1 MGCYLQA
8 DVYWKVSFVVL
19 NTYKRKCQQTN
30 IRLKWTI
37 YYTTINNE
45 LFRFKRLMGFW
56 TDITSLTSF
65 ASNSS
70 LLLTFL
76 AFDIL
81 LNSVFWSKITRRT
94 GKRTSINYKIN
105 GEKSNKYNPWKLRTF
120 IYHEF
125 TKYNIIFSR
134 HNGICFLHL
143 WWAKNSKGYAL
154 IITKD
159 ENHSLF
165 LQKSHFKDP
174 RYYLVRRAFKVQ
186 ANTLIYDI

>member
-8 DVYWKVSFVVL
+8 DIYWKVSFVVL

-81 LNSVFWSKITRRT
+81 LNSVFWSKNHAQNWKT
-94 GKRTSINYKIN
+94 NL
-105 GEKSNKYNPWKLRTF
+105 NKLT
-120 IYHEF
+120 
-125 TKYNIIFSR
+125 NIILENFAHLSIMSLQ
-134 HNGICFLHL
+134 NITLYFLDIM
-143 WWAKNSKGYAL
+143 AYVSYIFDEQK
-154 IITKD
+154 IVKD
-159 ENHSLF
+159 TH
-165 LQKSHFKDP
+165 
-174 RYYLVRRAFKVQ
+174 
-186 ANTLIYDI
+186 

>member
-1 MGCYLQA
+1 MPYLQVIPIIFVQVSVSFFIYLTQRSTQVIYMGCYLQA
-8 DVYWKVSFVVL
+8 DIYWKVSFVVL

-70 LLLTFL
+70 LLLIFF

-81 LNSVFWSKITRRT
+81 LNSVFWSKNHAQNWKT
-94 GKRTSINYKIN
+94 NL
-105 GEKSNKYNPWKLRTF
+105 NKL
-120 IYHEF
+120 
-125 TKYNIIFSR
+125 
-134 HNGICFLHL
+134 
-143 WWAKNSKGYAL
+143 
-154 IITKD
+154 
-159 ENHSLF
+159 
-165 LQKSHFKDP
+165 
-174 RYYLVRRAFKVQ
+174 
-186 ANTLIYDI
+186 